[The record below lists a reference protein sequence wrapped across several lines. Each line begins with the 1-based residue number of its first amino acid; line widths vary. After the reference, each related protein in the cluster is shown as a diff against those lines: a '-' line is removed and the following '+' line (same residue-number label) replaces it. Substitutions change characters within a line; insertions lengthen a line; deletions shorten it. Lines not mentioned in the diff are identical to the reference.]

1 MRERNVYIVAS
12 DDVTTQIR
20 KLKPTVSLQKA
31 KMMVQNLRDT
41 DFLGLE
47 YWLEDDEGNEIEVGK
62 SNKR

>member
-1 MRERNVYIVAS
+1 MYIVAS

-41 DFLGLE
+41 DFIGLE

>member
-1 MRERNVYIVAS
+1 MYVVAS
-12 DDVTTQIR
+12 DGVTTQVR

-47 YWLEDDEGNEIEVGK
+47 YWLEDDEGNEIEVEEWK
-62 SNKR
+62 

>member
-1 MRERNVYIVAS
+1 MFIVAS